1 MIDVKISK
9 KITHLVPL
17 SNPYKSDVE
26 RFFVV
31 FENGESELF
40 DFDAKDNQ
48 LFWVETE
55 KLREHDCNVSDVSY
69 NMTLRL
75 IVTGDEK
82 GIIRIWNYN
91 KKFLRE
97 IQLPC

>member
-1 MIDVKISK
+1 M
-9 KITHLVPL
+9 
-17 SNPYKSDVE
+17 
-26 RFFVV
+26 

-40 DFDAKDNQ
+40 DFDATTNE

-55 KLREHDCNVSDVSY
+55 KLREHDCNVNDVAY
-69 NMTLRL
+69 NTTLNL
-75 IVTGDEK
+75 LVTGDEK
-82 GIIRIWNYN
+82 GVIRIWNKN